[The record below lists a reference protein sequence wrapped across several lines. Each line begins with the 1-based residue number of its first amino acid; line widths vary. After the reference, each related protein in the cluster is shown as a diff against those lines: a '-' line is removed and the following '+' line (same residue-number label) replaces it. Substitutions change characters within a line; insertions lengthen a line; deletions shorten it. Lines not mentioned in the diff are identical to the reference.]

1 MYKIISLLCPVF
13 TLVCTSML
21 YAQGGEYSLTH
32 WKENGLPYI
41 QNFSPKDYNAE
52 IQNFTI
58 AQDKRGLMYFGNNK
72 GVLIYD
78 GVSWRTVPTSNKTLA
93 RSLCL
98 INNKIYVG
106 TEGDF
111 GYLSPDTTGEL
122 KFVSLLNLIPKKI
135 VIFMMFTRSYQ
146 VKMQSTSGHGTI
158 FSGCIIIR

>member
-1 MYKIISLLCPVF
+1 MC
-13 TLVCTSML
+13 
-21 YAQGGEYSLTH
+21 AQKAGYSTVH
-32 WKENGLPYI
+32 WRENGLPYI
-41 QNFSPKDYNAE
+41 QNFSPNDYSAE

-98 INNKIYVG
+98 IKNKIYVG
-106 TEGDF
+106 AEGDF

-122 KFVSLLNLIPKKI
+122 KFVSLLNLIPKKNRDFHD
-135 VIFMMFTRSYQ
+135 VYQ
-146 VKMQSTSGHGTI
+146 IISSKDTI
-158 FSGCIIIR
+158 YLQDTELYFQII